1 MREKGLE
8 RGSTVSNAND
18 HPHHGVVSWLVVD
31 RRDEREALE
40 EKNQEFLQ

>member
-8 RGSTVSNAND
+8 CGSTVSNAHD
-18 HPHHGVVSWLVVD
+18 HPHHGIVSWFVVD